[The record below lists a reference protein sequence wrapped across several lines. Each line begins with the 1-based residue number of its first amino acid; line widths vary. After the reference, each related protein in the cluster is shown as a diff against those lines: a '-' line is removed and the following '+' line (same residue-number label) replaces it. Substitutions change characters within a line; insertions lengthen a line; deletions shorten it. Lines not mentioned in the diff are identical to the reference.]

1 MPPYRLFAT
10 DLDGTVFGHD
20 LRISERNRRAFRM
33 LEERGIPL
41 VLATGRMFRA
51 TVPIAQDLGVRQP
64 LITYQGA
71 LIRHHETLVDTWHRT
86 MAHDLASEALE
97 ALEESGMHVNLYTND
112 ELYLRAMSPEAESY
126 IALSKVAPTMC
137 GHWGEAIAVGEPT
150 KIVAIGPEEQVVHW
164 VDVLQKRFGGRLFV
178 TQSLPTFLEIA
189 DPRVGKGSAVAHLAS
204 TLGIRPE
211 EIVAVGDGMN
221 DLDMIEMAGCGVA
234 MGNARDG
241 LKQAA
246 KRVTKSYD
254 QDGVACL
261 IEDLI
266 AEGSL

>member
-1 MPPYRLFAT
+1 MPRFKLFAT

-20 LRISERNRRAFRM
+20 MRISERNRKAFRM

-51 TVPIAQDLGVRQP
+51 TMPIARDLSIRHP

-71 LIRHHETLVDTWHRT
+71 LIRHPETLVDTWHRT
-86 MAHDLASEALE
+86 LPADLAAEALA
-97 ALEESGMHVNLYTND
+97 ALDETGLHVNLYTND
-112 ELYLRAMSPEAESY
+112 ELYLRKMTPEAESY
-126 IALSKVAPTMC
+126 IALARVEAKQLGGWAE
-137 GHWGEAIAVGEPT
+137 GLAIAEPT
-150 KIVAIGPEEQVVHW
+150 KIVAIGPEEKIVHW
-164 VDVLQKRFGGRLFV
+164 VEALQGRFGDRLYV

-189 DPRVGKGSAVAHLAS
+189 HPSVGKGEAVAHLAS
-204 TLGIRPE
+204 TLGVKPE

-221 DLDMIEMAGCGVA
+221 DLDMIQMAGCGVA

-246 KRVTKSYD
+246 DRVTKRWD
-254 QDGVACL
+254 EDGVAAL

-266 AEGSL
+266 AEGAL